1 MEKTTKKQQL
11 MDKIYEV
18 MASHSR
24 KGEIAIGYNDI
35 GRKIG
40 EANLGA
46 IHSALN
52 QLISDTK
59 IEVIYDNGGRG
70 RALPRI
76 YGIVA
81 LKRFFDSISIA

>member
-1 MEKTTKKQQL
+1 MEKVTKKQQ
-11 MDKIYEV
+11 MMNKIYEL
-18 MASHSR
+18 MAFHSC
-24 KGEIAIGYNDI
+24 KGEITIGYNDI

-70 RALPRI
+70 GMMPRT
-76 YGIVA
+76 YGVVS
-81 LKRFFDSISIA
+81 LKRFFDSISAT